1 MSDSDKL
8 SYAIAELREMAS
20 NYFFDQFANAET
32 SADIAERVVGL
43 LKELDKDAYR
53 CAVDTAKINADYLK
67 KEFFVVDD
75 SPIEEHEH
83 WYVNG
88 HDTGIRLEDAQRSN
102 FDRCPICR

>member
-8 SYAIAELREMAS
+8 NYAIAELREMAS

-32 SADIAERVVGL
+32 SADIAERVVNL
-43 LKELDKDAYR
+43 LKELNKDEYSY
-53 CAVDTAKINADYLK
+53 AVAQAKLDAENMK

-75 SPIEEHEH
+75 SPIEEHDH

-88 HDTGIRLEDAQRSN
+88 HDTGIRLEDAEHGN
-102 FDRCPICR
+102 FNRCPICR